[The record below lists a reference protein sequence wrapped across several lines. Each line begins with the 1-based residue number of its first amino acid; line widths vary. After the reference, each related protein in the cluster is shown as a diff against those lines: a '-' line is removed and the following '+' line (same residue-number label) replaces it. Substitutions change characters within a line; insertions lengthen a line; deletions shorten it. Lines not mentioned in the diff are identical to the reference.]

1 MTLDALAV
9 ACLSQETAA
18 RIVGSRIQHI
28 HHSGTDALA
37 FECYGSG
44 ERSWLIVCGHPSHP
58 SVHVSDQRPGR
69 PSDDVTPLLLRLRK
83 LVDGALV
90 TAVTQPRGER
100 IIQID
105 FAGKSEDGPYG
116 VTLIVELLGP
126 GTTVILVDE
135 HGMILECSRRLG
147 LGPKG
152 GPTGGRVAEEPEAK
166 ISSRRIVPRE
176 VYQPP
181 AVQEKCVPWAL
192 TGDVL
197 HDAIADLPEVRGRAS
212 GRLRDSIVR
221 AVGACSP
228 LLAREAVGAS
238 CGGMLDILVV
248 DVDRVQ
254 LDAIA
259 SWFGHVWERV
269 GAGDWNPSAAW
280 VIDGDAKTASL
291 AAFAP
296 YLIGTYPEVK
306 PTASLNQAVVIWH
319 EAVSVSAVGSPEA
332 GARRALR
339 QALEA
344 RLDRVRARQFSLAR
358 TIIDP
363 AEVAR
368 LRLIGEYLLAFPDL
382 VTMNMVEVELP
393 VGDASDPNGGVLV
406 VPLEPGVGAVA
417 NAQKV
422 FRKYH
427 KLKAAAREVPP
438 RLEEAAQ
445 ERAYLEEALV
455 HLDLAQSGEDLR
467 GLREEWA
474 SGGFVSAGRRE
485 RNLGSKFPGRRNKP
499 AVSARDAGTERMTI
513 GGFEVVVGR
522 SGRGND
528 AVLRGSGHPED
539 PWLHARG
546 VPGAHVLVRAAGR
559 DVPSA
564 VIEAAAAIAA
574 GRSASRQSPLV
585 AVDCTAR
592 RHVTRVSGGPP
603 GLVTYRNERTIQAVP
618 VLPGR
623 REAQR

>member
-1 MTLDALAV
+1 M
-9 ACLSQETAA
+9 
-18 RIVGSRIQHI
+18 
-28 HHSGTDALA
+28 
-37 FECYGSG
+37 
-44 ERSWLIVCGHPSHP
+44 
-58 SVHVSDQRPGR
+58 
-69 PSDDVTPLLLRLRK
+69 TPLLLRLRK

-100 IIQID
+100 IIHID

-152 GPTGGRVAEEPEAK
+152 GPTGGRMAEEPEAR

-176 VYQPP
+176 MYQPP
-181 AVQEKCVPWAL
+181 SVPEKCVPWAL

-212 GRLRDSIVR
+212 ARLRDSIVR

-238 CGGMLDILVV
+238 CGGMIDISVV

-269 GAGDWNPSAAW
+269 GTGDWNPSAAW
-280 VIDGDAKTASL
+280 VIDEDAKTASL

-332 GARRALR
+332 GVRRALR

-382 VTMNMVEVELP
+382 VTMDMVEVELP
-393 VGDASDPNGGVLV
+393 VGDASDPNGGALI

-445 ERAYLEEALV
+445 ERAY
-455 HLDLAQSGEDLR
+455 
-467 GLREEWA
+467 
-474 SGGFVSAGRRE
+474 
-485 RNLGSKFPGRRNKP
+485 
-499 AVSARDAGTERMTI
+499 
-513 GGFEVVVGR
+513 
-522 SGRGND
+522 
-528 AVLRGSGHPED
+528 
-539 PWLHARG
+539 
-546 VPGAHVLVRAAGR
+546 
-559 DVPSA
+559 
-564 VIEAAAAIAA
+564 
-574 GRSASRQSPLV
+574 
-585 AVDCTAR
+585 
-592 RHVTRVSGGPP
+592 
-603 GLVTYRNERTIQAVP
+603 
-618 VLPGR
+618 
-623 REAQR
+623 